1 MRIGFVVN
9 DVQTEKAQY
18 TTTRLAMSA
27 TRMGHEAWVM
37 GVGDFAHRADGSVG
51 ARARS
56 TSGKK
61 FKSLRPI
68 SATSRETKP
77 RRRRSQSTSSTC

>member
-9 DVQTEKAQY
+9 EVATEKAQY

-37 GVGDFAHRADGSVG
+37 GVDDFAHRADGSVG
-51 ARARS
+51 GRARS

-61 FKSLRPI
+61 FKSLETYLGEPPGRP
-68 SATSRETKP
+68 SPGGGSP
-77 RRRRSQSTSSTC
+77 STSSTC